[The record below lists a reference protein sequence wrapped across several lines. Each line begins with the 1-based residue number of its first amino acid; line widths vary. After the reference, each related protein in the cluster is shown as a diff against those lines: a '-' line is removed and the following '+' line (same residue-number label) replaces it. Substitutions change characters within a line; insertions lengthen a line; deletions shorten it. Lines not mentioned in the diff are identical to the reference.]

1 MNSINPTNPDLIE
14 MTSERMAKNGSRKW
28 FCRRTQVFYI
38 SNPSGYV
45 RREYIRSGIKS
56 RHHVNKRSVSK
67 LKCNN
72 GFEYDVS
79 KPIMINNEADR
90 IKRIDEISKNYK
102 GYNGWL

>member
-1 MNSINPTNPDLIE
+1 MNSINPSNPDLIE
-14 MTSERMAKNGSRKW
+14 MTNEGMIKNGSRKW

-45 RREYIRSGIKS
+45 RREYFRSGIKS
-56 RHHVNKRSVSK
+56 RSQINKRLVTK
-67 LKCNN
+67 LKDDDGSYYN
-72 GFEYDVS
+72 VS

-90 IKRIDEISKNYK
+90 IKRIDEISKKYK